1 MPRSNILY
9 LHSHDT
15 GRYIQPH
22 GYAVP
27 TPRLQRLAEEGTFF
41 RQAFC
46 ANPTCSP
53 SRAALLTGRWPHCNG
68 MLGLAHRGFR
78 LNDYGHHIVS
88 TLKTHGYHCALSS
101 AGAQHV
107 VRKAEQ
113 GVIGYDE
120 IFDPAFP
127 DVKNPV
133 EETARFL
140 EGAPQPFFLSV
151 GFGDVHRGFPE
162 PACDDPLTDPRYVR
176 PPDPIPDTPE
186 TRRDMAA
193 YNTALRRQDRKM
205 GGVLDALAQNE
216 LAENTIVVCTTDHGI
231 AFPRMKCN
239 LEDSGIGIFLIM
251 RGPGIPDGQCIDG
264 MVSHV
269 DVFATLCEL
278 LEIEPPDWL
287 QGVSFAPLLRG
298 DVEQVREEVFAEVN
312 YHAAYEPMRCVR
324 TARWKYIRRYY
335 DRRGPVLPNCDN
347 SPSKDLWLEHGWSE
361 QAPPQEALF
370 DLVFD
375 PHETNNVAGDAGHRS
390 ALDDMRER
398 LDRWMEET
406 DDPLLEGDVPAP
418 KGARITRQDERNPGG
433 ESYVVE

>member
-1 MPRSNILY
+1 MPRPNILY

-27 TPRLQRLAEEGTFF
+27 TPRLQRLAQEGTFF

-53 SRAALLTGRWPHCNG
+53 SRAALLTGQWPHCNG

-78 LNDYGHHIVS
+78 LNDYGQHIVS

-113 GVIGYDE
+113 AVIGYDE

-127 DVKNPV
+127 DEKNPV

-140 EGAPQPFFLSV
+140 EDAPQPFFLSV

-176 PPDPIPDTPE
+176 PPDPILDRPE
-186 TRRDMAA
+186 TRHDMAA

-205 GGVLDALAQNE
+205 GAVLDALAQNE

-239 LEDSGIGIFLIM
+239 LEDSGIGVFLIM
-251 RGPGIPDGQCIDG
+251 RGPAIPDGQCIDG

-269 DVFATLCEL
+269 DVFPTLCEL
-278 LEIEPPDWL
+278 LQVEPPGWL
-287 QGVSFAPLLRG
+287 QGVSFAPLLWKDAER
-298 DVEQVREEVFAEVN
+298 VREEVFAEVN

-324 TARWKYIRRYY
+324 TARWKYIRRCY
-335 DRRGPVLPNCDN
+335 DRGGPVLPNCDN
-347 SPSKDLWLEHGWSE
+347 SPSKELWLEYGWAE
-361 QAPPQEALF
+361 QSPPREALF
-370 DLVFD
+370 DMVFD
-375 PHETNNVAGDAGHRS
+375 PHESNNLAVDPEHKTV
-390 ALDDMRER
+390 LKDMRER

-406 DDPLLEGDVPAP
+406 DDPLLAGDVPAP
-418 KGARITRQDERNPGG
+418 KGARITRQDERDPGG
-433 ESYVVE
+433 ESYLVE